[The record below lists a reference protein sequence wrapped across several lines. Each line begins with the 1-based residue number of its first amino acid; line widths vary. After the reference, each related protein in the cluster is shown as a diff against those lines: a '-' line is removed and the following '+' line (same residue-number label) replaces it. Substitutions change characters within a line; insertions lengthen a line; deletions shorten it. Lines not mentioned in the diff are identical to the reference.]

1 MEPAV
6 SVRLCLKTHEIQTEV
21 HHESNSSL
29 KVCPVVIE
37 DEMDEDIM
45 DDTEEQLEESRAV
58 RVGQKKTVTPTL
70 AEREEHERTHIRIEV
85 GADTV
90 SLHGQAILLIEAES
104 FTKAVEDDKGLQQV
118 SYDYNFKR
126 DKLGME
132 SATILVS
139 ER

>member
-6 SVRLCLKTHEIQTEV
+6 SVRRCLKTHEIQTEV

-29 KVCPVVIE
+29 KVCPVVE
-37 DEMDEDIM
+37 DEMDEEIM
-45 DDTEEQLEESRAV
+45 DDTEEQSEESRAV

-70 AEREEHERTHIRIEV
+70 GEREEHERTHIRIEV

-104 FTKAVEDDKGLQQV
+104 SQRRSKMTKVCNK
-118 SYDYNFKR
+118 
-126 DKLGME
+126 
-132 SATILVS
+132 
-139 ER
+139 